1 MNSESIAVIIPCYNE
16 ALTIGKVIDDFH
28 RELPQATVYVY
39 DNNSS
44 DDTSRIATE
53 HGATVRFEPRQGKG
67 NVCRQ
72 MFRDIDADCYLMVD
86 GDDTYPAEAAK
97 ALCEPILNGTADMTV
112 GDRLSNGTYAEENKR
127 AFHGF
132 GNNLVRAM
140 IRWIYGYS
148 FDDVMTGY
156 RAMSRPFVKTFP
168 VLSEGFQIETEL
180 SIHAVDHRWRIKDVP
195 IEYRDRPEGSESK
208 LNTVSDGIK
217 VVAMIGTLFKDYR
230 PLKFFS
236 LVALLFAGNKRRI
249 GIDKKI
255 ELHFAAIN
263 MAVVIHDDGLDA
275 AANHLANNLSYS
287 NRFSHLASTATGK
300 DLNDREENN
309 LQVRDGTAFGDVLE
323 ITSNHAV
330 EVGIVAVRDL
340 PPAGDPGLNRQTLQ
354 VEFCI
359 LGHLVGQRRARAH
372 DGHLAQEHV
381 HELRELVDGVL
392 TDELADLGDA
402 RVFLHLEHG
411 AGDLVSLLELGEA
424 LVGVP
429 VHGAELPHAEGG
441 QAAVGA
447 GLANADLAVERAA
460 LALQADGGGKHQT
473 RHGNDGQHAA
483 AEHDVERALDGAVGQ
498 ARVVPVHDGLHSLI
512 AADALTLAHSLC
524 NQRRPRGRITLCHF
538 FISSHDRTYVPV
550 PRNPP
555 RP

>member
-1 MNSESIAVIIPCYNE
+1 MYSKSIAVIIPCYNE

-39 DNNSS
+39 DNTSS

-140 IRWIYGYS
+140 IKWIYGYS

-236 LVALLFAGNKRRI
+236 LVALLFAVFGLALGMPIVVEYFQTGLVPRFPTAM
-249 GIDKKI
+249 
-255 ELHFAAIN
+255 LAASF
-263 MAVVIHDDGLDA
+263 MFLCGQSL
-275 AANHLANNLSYS
+275 
-287 NRFSHLASTATGK
+287 ATGFILDSVAK
-300 DLNDREENN
+300 VEKKQWEVNVYSKYAYDD
-309 LQVRDGTAFGDVLE
+309 QPGHP
-323 ITSNHAV
+323 TSK
-330 EVGIVAVRDL
+330 
-340 PPAGDPGLNRQTLQ
+340 P
-354 VEFCI
+354 
-359 LGHLVGQRRARAH
+359 
-372 DGHLAQEHV
+372 
-381 HELRELVDGVL
+381 
-392 TDELADLGDA
+392 
-402 RVFLHLEHG
+402 
-411 AGDLVSLLELGEA
+411 S
-424 LVGVP
+424 
-429 VHGAELPHAEGG
+429 
-441 QAAVGA
+441 
-447 GLANADLAVERAA
+447 ER
-460 LALQADGGGKHQT
+460 
-473 RHGNDGQHAA
+473 
-483 AEHDVERALDGAVGQ
+483 
-498 ARVVPVHDGLHSLI
+498 
-512 AADALTLAHSLC
+512 
-524 NQRRPRGRITLCHF
+524 
-538 FISSHDRTYVPV
+538 
-550 PRNPP
+550 
-555 RP
+555 